1 MQRSDDEMAG
11 STYIISITII
21 NTAIIITIITPT
33 MVIIM
38 IIQRSEEDMAGS
50 IYREQS
56 KDITV
61 PMEVLVK
68 DGR

>member
-1 MQRSDDEMAG
+1 MQRSDDEMAEL
-11 STYIISITII
+11 TYII
-21 NTAIIITIITPT
+21 TAIIITIITPT
-33 MVIIM
+33 MVIII

-50 IYREQS
+50 VYREQS

-61 PMEVLVK
+61 PIEVLVK